1 MRNDF
6 IFLEINKNLE
16 RIANA
21 LEENNNMIKDLGGQ
35 DDQEKWIVWKD
46 LRFRITSWTIGRCS
60 LGVDRKIK

>member
-35 DDQEKWIVWKD
+35 DDQEK
-46 LRFRITSWTIGRCS
+46 
-60 LGVDRKIK
+60 